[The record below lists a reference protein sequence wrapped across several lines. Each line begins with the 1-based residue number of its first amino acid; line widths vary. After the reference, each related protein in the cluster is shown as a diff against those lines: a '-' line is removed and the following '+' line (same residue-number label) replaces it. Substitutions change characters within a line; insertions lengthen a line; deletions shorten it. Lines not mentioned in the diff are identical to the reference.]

1 MIGKRRRRE
10 TPPPFASGEAM
21 YKRTVDLG
29 GVPVEISLEHADYLS
44 SYEDFLT
51 ENPPLATAAVPAE
64 KIAAARKFYDD
75 GASDAY
81 IEETEISAAAGTALL
96 PFGRA
101 VFHCAAFVWQQKA
114 WLFAAPSGTGKTTQ
128 YRLWK
133 MLFGNEVQMLN
144 GDKAVLKIDEC
155 GVLVFPSPWRGKE
168 NMGNRITAPLGG
180 IILLEQAAENSICR
194 LSAKKA
200 AGRVYLQFMFARETT
215 EQLLAVCSLE
225 HRLLSTAPVWLL
237 KNRGDEESTLL
248 CYETL
253 EKEIF
258 KNGV

>member
-1 MIGKRRRRE
+1 
-10 TPPPFASGEAM
+10 M

-101 VFHCAAFVWQQKA
+101 VFHCTAFVWRQKA

-133 MLFGNEVQMLN
+133 LLFGDEIQMLC
-144 GDKAVLKIDEC
+144 GDKPVIEIEH
-155 GVLVFPSPWRGKE
+155 GGTTVFPSPWRGKE

-180 IILLEQAAENSICR
+180 IIILEQEKENSIRR
-194 LSAKKA
+194 LSPREA
-200 AGRVYLQFMFARETT
+200 AGRIYLQFMFSRKTK

-225 HRLLSTAPVWLL
+225 HRLLSTVPVWLL
-237 KNRGDEESTLL
+237 KNRGDEASAML
-248 CYETL
+248 CRETI
-253 EKEIF
+253 EKELYADEI
-258 KNGV
+258 

>member
-1 MIGKRRRRE
+1 ME
-10 TPPPFASGEAM
+10 LSF
-21 YKRTVDLG
+21 
-29 GVPVEISLEHADYLS
+29 EHADYLS
-44 SYEDFLT
+44 SYDGFLT
-51 ENPPLATAAVPAE
+51 EAASAAQANVPPEEV
-64 KIAAARKFYDD
+64 AAARKFYDD
-75 GASDAY
+75 GATDAY
-81 IEETEISAAAGTALL
+81 IEECEISRAAGTALL

-101 VFHCAAFVWQQKA
+101 VFHGAAFVWRQKA
-114 WLFAAPSGTGKTTQ
+114 WIFAAPSGTGKTTQ

-133 MLFGNEVQMLN
+133 MLFENEVQMLN

-168 NMGNRITAPLGG
+168 NMGNRITSPLGG

-225 HRLLSTAPVWLL
+225 HRLLSTVPVWLL
-237 KNRGDEESTLL
+237 KNRGDEASAML
-248 CYETL
+248 CRETI
-253 EKEIF
+253 EKELYADEI
-258 KNGV
+258 

>member
-1 MIGKRRRRE
+1 M
-10 TPPPFASGEAM
+10 
-21 YKRTVDLG
+21 
-29 GVPVEISLEHADYLS
+29 EISLEHADYLN

-101 VFHCAAFVWQQKA
+101 VFHGAAFVWRQKA

-133 MLFGNEVQMLN
+133 LLFGDEIQMLC
-144 GDKAVLKIDEC
+144 GDKPVIEIEH
-155 GVLVFPSPWRGKE
+155 GGTTVFPSPWRSFRNVSKML
-168 NMGNRITAPLGG
+168 NSSSTNRSMKAFICQRKALQPPTQSFAS
-180 IILLEQAAENSICR
+180 AAF
-194 LSAKKA
+194 A
-200 AGRVYLQFMFARETT
+200 A
-215 EQLLAVCSLE
+215 
-225 HRLLSTAPVWLL
+225 
-237 KNRGDEESTLL
+237 
-248 CYETL
+248 
-253 EKEIF
+253 
-258 KNGV
+258 

>member
-1 MIGKRRRRE
+1 MHKI
-10 TPPPFASGEAM
+10 
-21 YKRTVDLG
+21 TVDLG
-29 GVPVEISLEHADYLS
+29 GVPMEISLEHADYLS

-51 ENPPLATAAVPAE
+51 ENPPLATATVPAE

-144 GDKAVLKIDEC
+144 GDKAVLKTDGGKTE
-155 GVLVFPSPWRGKE
+155 VFPSPWRGKE

-180 IILLEQAAENSICR
+180 IVLLEQAAENSISR
-194 LSAKKA
+194 LSPGEA
-200 AGRVYLQFMFARETT
+200 AGRIYLQFMFERENA
-215 EQLLAVCSLE
+215 EQLLAACSLE
-225 HRLLSTAPVWLL
+225 QRLLSTAPVWLL
-237 KNRGDEESTLL
+237 KNRGDEASALL
-248 CYETL
+248 CRETI
-253 EKEIF
+253 EKEMCE
-258 KNGV
+258 NGV

>member
-21 YKRTVDLG
+21 YKRTVDFG

-64 KIAAARKFYDD
+64 KIAAARKFYDY

-101 VFHCAAFVWQQKA
+101 VFHCAAFVWRQKA

-248 CYETL
+248 CHETL

>member
-1 MIGKRRRRE
+1 MCIRDR
-10 TPPPFASGEAM
+10 
-21 YKRTVDLG
+21 
-29 GVPVEISLEHADYLS
+29 
-44 SYEDFLT
+44 
-51 ENPPLATAAVPAE
+51 
-64 KIAAARKFYDD
+64 
-75 GASDAY
+75 
-81 IEETEISAAAGTALL
+81 
-96 PFGRA
+96 
-101 VFHCAAFVWQQKA
+101 
-114 WLFAAPSGTGKTTQ
+114 
-128 YRLWK
+128 
-133 MLFGNEVQMLN
+133 
-144 GDKAVLKIDEC
+144 LKIDEC

-248 CYETL
+248 CHETL